1 MLILCYLIASGAA
14 QGKEDSFLTEI
25 MVISISRRVGASIRK
40 VSRRSLLGQWHG
52 RQALAIQLE
61 SADKGRR

>member
-1 MLILCYLIASGAA
+1 L
-14 QGKEDSFLTEI
+14 FLTER
-25 MVISISRRVGASIRK
+25 MVISISRRVGASMRK
-40 VSRRSLLGQWHG
+40 VSRRSLFGQWHG